1 MTELEQR
8 LIALGA
14 ALEMPPAPDL
24 APAVLARLPAR
35 RRWRRRRPARRTLAI
50 ALAATLLVAG
60 GAMAAP
66 PTRHF
71 ILRILGLRGVQIER
85 VPRLSPPPASGSP
98 TLGLGHRIPLG
109 DARHAAAF
117 TALVPPGSPV
127 AYFKD
132 DVPGGRVSFLIGRV
146 LVIEFRGTAAPFI
159 FKVIGPR
166 TKVTHL
172 RVDGGLGVYVYRA
185 PHEVLFQARNGQV
198 HGDRVRLAGN
208 VLLLDRHGLTIR
220 IEGTHTLGQALAL
233 ARSLH

>member
-8 LIALGA
+8 LSALGA
-14 ALEMPPAPDL
+14 TLEIPPAPDVV
-24 APAVLARLPAR
+24 PAVLARLPAR
-35 RRWRRRRPARRTLAI
+35 RRWRRRRPARRTLAVV
-50 ALAATLLVAG
+50 LAATLLVAG

-71 ILRILGLRGVQIER
+71 ILRILGLRGVRIER
-85 VPRLSPPPASGSP
+85 VPRLSPPPASGGLR
-98 TLGLGHRIPLG
+98 LGLGHRIPLG

-117 TALVPPGSPV
+117 AALVPPGAPV
-127 AYFKD
+127 AYFD
-132 DVPGGRVSFLIGRV
+132 RDVPGGRVSFLIGRV

-166 TKVTHL
+166 TKVTHV
-172 RVDGGLGVYVYRA
+172 RVDGGPGVYVYHA

-198 HGDRVRLAGN
+198 HADRVRLAGN

-220 IEGTHTLGQALAL
+220 IEGTHTLRQALAL